1 MTSDNSS
8 ANCSTVSET
17 APVVLAVDLDAA
29 EPSTPAPASET
40 AAVTVRTE
48 HLDGRQRRIIAQ
60 LEIPHPIEQVWE
72 ILTDYDHLADFIPNL
87 AQSRRIEHPDGGI
100 RLEQIG
106 SESVLK
112 IKVYLRVVLDMVERF
127 PHELQFT
134 MIEGDFRTFTGAW
147 ELEPIAAGAGTYL
160 RYVVTVL
167 PPRAIPVGLI
177 ERNLRHNLANNL
189 LAIRERANALFGAI
203 AQS

>member
-1 MTSDNSS
+1 MTSDDSPPS
-8 ANCSTVSET
+8 GSTVSEVT
-17 APVVLAVDLDAA
+17 PVDLDAEDMGA
-29 EPSTPAPASET
+29 PDTASDPS
-40 AAVTVRTE
+40 AVAVHTE
-48 HLDGRQRRIIAQ
+48 HLDGRQRRIMAQ
-60 LEIPHPIEQVWE
+60 IEIPHPIEQVWE

-87 AQSRRIEHPDGGI
+87 AQSRRIGHPEGGI
-100 RLEQIG
+100 RLEQVG

-112 IKVYLRVVLDMVERF
+112 IKVCLRVVLDMVEQF
-127 PHELQFT
+127 PNELQFT

-147 ELEPIAAGAGTYL
+147 KLEPLAAGTGTSL
-160 RYVVTVL
+160 CYVVTVL

-177 ERNLRHNLANNL
+177 ERNLRHNLSNNL